1 MYNVHVFPVQVT
13 EILYVH
19 SKLLIVDDKI
29 TVVGSGDLYKC
40 SCVYV
45 CEGPAVYSSN
55 NFHYAPMNIMPI
67 SILCP
72 TTASRPMLGKR
83 WGFIF

>member
-1 MYNVHVFPVQVT
+1 MYNVQVFPVQVT

-40 SCVYV
+40 SCVHEKGLLYPV
-45 CEGPAVYSSN
+45 
-55 NFHYAPMNIMPI
+55 
-67 SILCP
+67 
-72 TTASRPMLGKR
+72 
-83 WGFIF
+83 